1 MMIDRAENAE
11 AAWLEL
17 INDDPLHPVDPDLF
31 HDACQELLQLYAVE
45 DRWEDAYPVIWT
57 AYDRGDPSD
66 RPVMLTMRMRPELER
81 ITPKESITVL
91 KRYVT
96 AAADDWEALRALRTL
111 SWRWGSTPKLL
122 FTSKL
127 ASKRGPMTSGRG
139 ATISPCSLNRGT

>member
-1 MMIDRAENAE
+1 MMIDRAQDAE

-17 INDDPLHPVDPDLF
+17 INDDPLHPVDPGLF
-31 HDACQELLQLYAVE
+31 HDACQELLQLYAIE

-96 AAADDWEALRALRTL
+96 AAADDWEASRL
-111 SWRWGSTPKLL
+111 
-122 FTSKL
+122 
-127 ASKRGPMTSGRG
+127 G
-139 ATISPCSLNRGT
+139 AR